1 MNLIIKQKEN
11 HFELTGFLTR
21 QNLPRFQRRFQDIF
35 QKHSEVKVNIEG
47 LKSIDHFGV
56 MALAR
61 LHNHALVQEKKFSI
75 IGYGSKELYEEFEI
89 EDVMVA

>member
-1 MNLIIKQKEN
+1 MNLIIKQKNN

-56 MALAR
+56 MALAK
-61 LHNHALVQEKKFSI
+61 LHNHALAKDKEFSI
-75 IGYGSKELYEEFEI
+75 IGYGSKDLYEEFQSEEI
-89 EDVMVA
+89 LVA